1 MINFE
6 FYEFNTSNILVLLIS
21 TLITYLLFTNLFLNK
36 KEENELSIKYLFIA
50 VIISGIISLLYAYYS
65 TNSSEEILKINYWD
79 PLPTE

>member
-65 TNSSEEILKINYWD
+65 TNSNEEILKINYWD
-79 PLPTE
+79 PLPSE

>member
-6 FYEFNTSNILVLLIS
+6 FYEFNTANILVLLIS
-21 TLITYLLFTNLFLNK
+21 TLITYLLFTNLFLDK

-65 TNSSEEILKINYWD
+65 TKSNEEILKINYWD

>member
-65 TNSSEEILKINYWD
+65 TNSNEEILKINSWD
-79 PLPTE
+79 PLPSE

>member
-21 TLITYLLFTNLFLNK
+21 TLITYLLFTNLFLDK

-65 TNSSEEILKINYWD
+65 TNSNEEILKINYWD
-79 PLPTE
+79 PLPSE

>member
-6 FYEFNTSNILVLLIS
+6 FYEFNTANILVLLIS
-21 TLITYLLFTNLFLNK
+21 TLITYLLFTNLFLDK

-65 TNSSEEILKINYWD
+65 TNSNEEILKINYWD
-79 PLPTE
+79 PLPSE